1 MAVVVRMSRETWHR
15 NAGLDRISKAL
26 GVEIVDLDEG
36 ERELCT
42 ETKEGRVRFFS
53 RTGEHWSAWAKCNRT
68 VTLEFR

>member
-1 MAVVVRMSRETWHR
+1 MVVVRMSREVWHR

-42 ETKEGRVRFFS
+42 EKRTGVVRFFDRAGNS
-53 RTGEHWSAWAKCNRT
+53 RSAFATCNRT
-68 VTLEFR
+68 VTLEFM